1 MKKKIYSVCL
11 FAVMGLISVQ
21 AQGLMKPKAKAVPE
35 KAMTSSKTL
44 PELVRTDQMRTVD
57 AAEIEGQT
65 VKKIL
70 PVAFLHSD
78 GAEAGPEGKISYDL
92 QGNISQISYSDES
105 VETCDYTYNAQHK
118 WVTLQH
124 TKMNAQKEEIA
135 KFKTERSFDAKG
147 RLLSI
152 HATGFDYDTQEWYPV
167 SDHEYSYDK
176 ETETLDESMQA
187 YVVKDLTYEKVGNRY
202 MAHGTEYVWYEAA
215 KAFIECKSDEY
226 RQETVVLDGNNYTKV
241 RKYYYGNSSSDEPN
255 WCDYDKCEALVNQPA
270 EGYVTLTYYRSSD
283 GVNWEFNER
292 IAQTQNFDSSFAVND
307 GKHREKTVYSYD
319 ESTLQY
325 QIQRKDAY
333 DWVNH
338 PTLNLVKHTHFYYD
352 DGELE
357 DVNTTY
363 EKVENGDFISDNS
376 EYYIA
381 ADNSYTVLKYPDN
394 SDEVLLTFYD
404 AHGKE
409 TRRIRSGEDVQKWRS
424 PSVMEE
430 YENGKWVALKN
441 ATITLGAGSE
451 NHTTVKTNELGYGV
465 WSEIYE
471 DGKLSETSEIKYT
484 DNGYVATYYEANGN
498 GVMYLE
504 EIESAKLLAD
514 GSTEIIYT
522 DYDED
527 GEIEEKE
534 RTVVQI
540 DGIETY
546 YNWDEDANDWKI
558 SHMNIPPVSSTN
570 ADGVSVTILRRWNGE
585 AIEEYQTILEDKN
598 ADGTKKWTEIY
609 NKEDGEWKPSQKT
622 EYAAYSFGAVS
633 CTLPSNPLPAIIPQ
647 SLFNDFFL
655 VPACE
660 GVSEISYGWNE
671 ETNSWDTANSSFRDF
686 SYSERQEDGYKIVEA
701 FYRGKPYTYYIDS
714 KNRLVVYEG
723 PDGPARLFDYDE
735 EGRVTQMTFRSNEVE
750 SYVIEYGQ
758 VEVSNGISAPAVQLA
773 SHLRIAG
780 KTITAAGVKQLQLF
794 SADGKLVGNSLNGTI
809 TAPSSGIYIVVADGK
824 RLKVVL

>member
-70 PVAFLHSD
+70 PVAFLHSN

-105 VETCDYTYNAQHK
+105 VETFDYTYNAQHK

-409 TRRIRSGEDVQKWRS
+409 TRRVRSGEDVQKWRS

>member
-105 VETCDYTYNAQHK
+105 VETFDYTYNAQHK

-307 GKHREKTVYSYD
+307 GNHREKTVYSYD

>member
-105 VETCDYTYNAQHK
+105 VETFDYTYNAQHK

-363 EKVENGDFISDNS
+363 EKVENGEFISDNS

>member
-105 VETCDYTYNAQHK
+105 VETFDYTYNAQHK

-167 SDHEYSYDK
+167 SDYEYSYDK

>member
-105 VETCDYTYNAQHK
+105 VETFDYTYNAQHK
-118 WVTLQH
+118 WVTLLH

-135 KFKTERSFDAKG
+135 KFKTECSFDAKG

-357 DVNTTY
+357 DVNATY

-441 ATITLGAGSE
+441 DTITLGAGSE

-686 SYSERQEDGYKIVEA
+686 SYSECQEDGYKIVEA

-735 EGRVTQMTFRSNEVE
+735 EGRVTQMAFRSNEVE

>member
-105 VETCDYTYNAQHK
+105 VETFDYTYNAQHK

-187 YVVKDLTYEKVGNRY
+187 YVVKALTYEKVGNRY

>member
-352 DGELE
+352 DGELK

>member
-105 VETCDYTYNAQHK
+105 VETFDYTYNAQHK

-176 ETETLDESMQA
+176 ETSTLDEDMQA
-187 YVVKDLTYEKVGNRY
+187 YVVKDLTYEKNGNLY
-202 MAHGTEYVWYEAA
+202 MANGTEYVWYEAA

-307 GKHREKTVYSYD
+307 EKHREKTVYSYD

>member
-105 VETCDYTYNAQHK
+105 VETFDYTYNAQHK

-404 AHGKE
+404 ANGKE

-735 EGRVTQMTFRSNEVE
+735 EGRVTQMAFRSNEVE

>member
-105 VETCDYTYNAQHK
+105 VETFDYTYNAQHK

-622 EYAAYSFGAVS
+622 EYAAYTFGAVS

>member
-105 VETCDYTYNAQHK
+105 VETFDYTYNAQHK

-409 TRRIRSGEDVQKWRS
+409 TRRIKSGEDVQKWRS

-735 EGRVTQMTFRSNEVE
+735 EGRVTQMAFRSNEVE

>member
-105 VETCDYTYNAQHK
+105 VETFDYTYNAQHK

-794 SADGKLVGNSLNGTI
+794 SADGRLVGNSLNGTI

>member
-78 GAEAGPEGKISYDL
+78 GAEAGPEEKISYDL

-105 VETCDYTYNAQHK
+105 VETFDYTYNAQHK

>member
-105 VETCDYTYNAQHK
+105 VETFDYTYNAQHK

-735 EGRVTQMTFRSNEVE
+735 EGRVTQMAFRSNEVE

>member
-11 FAVMGLISVQ
+11 FAVMGFISVQ
-21 AQGLMKPKAKAVPE
+21 AQRLMKPKAKAVPE

-105 VETCDYTYNAQHK
+105 VETFDYTYNAQHK

>member
-21 AQGLMKPKAKAVPE
+21 AQGLMKPKAKAAPE

-105 VETCDYTYNAQHK
+105 VETFDYTYNAQHK
-118 WVTLQH
+118 WVTLLH

-352 DGELE
+352 DGELK

-714 KNRLVVYEG
+714 KNRLVIYEG

-735 EGRVTQMTFRSNEVE
+735 EGRVTQMAFRSNEVE

>member
-105 VETCDYTYNAQHK
+105 VETFDYTYNAQHK

-735 EGRVTQMTFRSNEVE
+735 ERRVTQMTFRSNEVE

>member
-105 VETCDYTYNAQHK
+105 VETFDYTYNAQHK

-735 EGRVTQMTFRSNEVE
+735 EGRVTQMNFRSNEVE

>member
-105 VETCDYTYNAQHK
+105 VETFDYTYNAQHK

-176 ETETLDESMQA
+176 ETDTLDESMQA

>member
-21 AQGLMKPKAKAVPE
+21 AQVLMKPKAKAVPE

-105 VETCDYTYNAQHK
+105 VETFDYTYNAQHK
-118 WVTLQH
+118 WVTLLH

-809 TAPSSGIYIVVADGK
+809 TAPSSGIYIVVVDGK
-824 RLKVVL
+824 KLKVVL

>member
-105 VETCDYTYNAQHK
+105 VETFDYTYNAQHK

-307 GKHREKTVYSYD
+307 GKHRKKTVYSYD

>member
-105 VETCDYTYNAQHK
+105 VETFDYTYNAQHK

-758 VEVSNGISAPAVQLA
+758 VEVSNGISAPAVQQA

>member
-105 VETCDYTYNAQHK
+105 VETFDYTYNAQHK

-124 TKMNAQKEEIA
+124 SKMNAQKEEIA

-167 SDHEYSYDK
+167 SDYEYSYDK

>member
-11 FAVMGLISVQ
+11 FAVMGFISVQ
-21 AQGLMKPKAKAVPE
+21 AQGLMKPKAKAAPE

-105 VETCDYTYNAQHK
+105 VETFDYTYNAQHK
-118 WVTLQH
+118 WVTLLH

-381 ADNSYTVLKYPDN
+381 ADNSYTVLKHSGN